1 MVSFFCEDTLFYYKS
16 DQPQF
21 LYLFGSWYLILID
34 LLRVDLF
41 TSGNSKKVIFLS
53 LMGMLAYFIVEK
65 FVLSIRIK

>member
-41 TSGNSKKVIFLS
+41 TSGNSKKVIFCL
-53 LMGMLAYFIVEK
+53 
-65 FVLSIRIK
+65 